1 MTENNT
7 IWRPERIAII
17 GCGTIG
23 IGWAA
28 YFLAQGLEVIAYDPN
43 PEARDGFTARVEE
56 TLVTLDAQDARRPA
70 VAETQDACVAGAAL
84 IVENAPEDIPLKR
97 RLLVELQGAA
107 PNDAIIASSTSS
119 LRHSEIACDVP
130 APERV
135 VIAHPFN
142 PPHLVPLVELY
153 GPDQEIVERLY
164 GFYEAIGKK
173 PIIMNR
179 EMTGHVANRLTAA
192 LWREALYLLQENV
205 ASVEDID
212 RAVTAGPGLRWS
224 ILGPFLTYH
233 LGGGRGGIRHYL
245 AHLGSSQ
252 QRRWATLGTPEMDQG
267 LYERIINGVEAE
279 MGQRSLDELEAYR
292 DSKLQAVLAQ
302 LRTERE
308 PQGAA

>member
-1 MTENNT
+1 MTDNT
-7 IWRPERIAII
+7 FWRPERIAII

-28 YFLAQGLEVIAYDPN
+28 YFISQGLEVIAYDPS
-43 PEARDGFTARVEE
+43 PEARDGFVARVEE
-56 TLVTLDAQDARRPA
+56 TLVTLGSKGAQRPA
-70 VAETQDACVAGAAL
+70 VAETQDACVALATL

-97 RLLVELQGAA
+97 RLLSELQNAA
-107 PNDAIIASSTSS
+107 PTEAIIASSTSS

-153 GPDQEIVERLY
+153 GPDREITERLY

-173 PIIMNR
+173 PIILNR

-252 QRRWATLGTPEMDQG
+252 QRRWATLGTPDMNQD
-267 LYERIINGVEAE
+267 LYERIVAGVETE
-279 MGQRSLDELEAYR
+279 MGPRSLHELEAYR
-292 DSKLQAVLAQ
+292 DNKLQAIQAQ
-302 LRTERE
+302 LATEHE
-308 PQGAA
+308 PRGAA